1 MNVACRAS
9 TQSRATR
16 PGRPVEIGWASGTRE
31 VCADM
36 RQILSWP
43 MGQHGAL
50 LGYPSLFNPYTRELV
65 EKLTGWMN
73 RGVASVGAYPPE
85 CEERLAKTLV
95 KRYQNYMTSSLK
107 VRFAQN
113 GTDVTQAAVALARW
127 ATGRD
132 KIVSIG
138 YHGGSSPTFNFPPQN
153 GGSIKANYE
162 AVIEIGFEEFG
173 LTPIDV
179 SDCAA
184 IIVEVPPVRDETSAR
199 DTLVLIRELCTQNG
213 CKFILDDIV
222 TGFRYSPT
230 GVLGY
235 YNPIS
240 LQPTILAD
248 FVCLGKSL
256 STFGK
261 VSALLGPADIMD
273 ALADKVFM
281 SYTYSDH
288 PLGILD
294 AIETLRTYDEL
305 GNRLFLHIHGV
316 GTTLKNGLNKVFR
329 QRGFEAEV
337 YGHPSRTTIESQMKP
352 EVYWEFL
359 SRLVDEHDV
368 LIHRPQFA
376 VMPHTPGD
384 VIRSIDAVSKTLVGM
399 GFELQ

>member
-16 PGRPVEIGWASGTRE
+16 PGRPVEIAWASGTRE

-85 CEERLAKTLV
+85 CEERLAETLV
-95 KRYQNYMTSSLK
+95 NRYASYMTSPLK

-113 GTDVTQAAVALARW
+113 GTDVTQAAVALARY

-153 GGSIKANYE
+153 KGSIKANYD
-162 AVIEIGFEEFG
+162 AVIDIGFEEFW
-173 LTPIDV
+173 LTPIDI
-179 SDCAA
+179 SNCAA
-184 IIVEVPPVRDETSAR
+184 IIVEVPPMRDEAIAR
-199 DTLVLIRELCTQNG
+199 DNLILIGALCKEYG
-213 CKFILDDIV
+213 CKFILDDVV
-222 TGFRYSPT
+222 TCFRYSST
-230 GVLGY
+230 GALGY
-235 YNPIS
+235 YYVYS
-240 LQPTILAD
+240 LAD

-256 STFGK
+256 SNFGK
-261 VSALLGPADIMD
+261 VSALLGPVDIMD
-273 ALADKVFM
+273 SLADKVFM

-288 PLGILD
+288 PLGFLD
-294 AIETLRTYDEL
+294 AIQTLETYDAL
-305 GNRLFLHIHGV
+305 GNELYAHIHKIGS
-316 GTTLKNGLNKVFR
+316 TLAKGLNQTFLR
-329 QRGFEAEV
+329 RGFEAEV
-337 YGHPSRTTIESQMKP
+337 YGHSSRTTIESKMKS

-359 SRLVDEHDV
+359 SRLVDEQNV
-368 LIHRPQFA
+368 LIHRPQF
-376 VMPHTPGD
+376 VTMPHTPED
-384 VIRSIDAVSKTLVGM
+384 VERTVEAVSKILAGM